1 MIVAVGAL
9 IQTTRLASN
18 SDANLEASTR
28 AYIAVTGARFDGA
41 PKAGLNQRIMIQY
54 ENVGIQAAD
63 DVSHVWQFSGPFE
76 FEPDAKQMP
85 YIWLQTT
92 KWPPRVEGCI
102 PPEKFSNRR
111 PVYPKA
117 KNEAQVYIFNEPPD
131 FLPQSIID
139 GRGSF
144 YIFGCFTYRT
154 LGKARSSPYCLYF
167 QPKRGRPVEDGTFE
181 WCPSGG
187 GNPT

>member
-1 MIVAVGAL
+1 M
-9 IQTTRLASN
+9 
-18 SDANLEASTR
+18 
-28 AYIAVTGARFDGA
+28 AR
-41 PKAGLNQRIMIQY
+41 PKPAFNQRIMIQY
-54 ENVGIQAAD
+54 QNVGIQAAE
-63 DVSHVWQFSGPFE
+63 DVSHVWQFSGAFE

-92 KWPPRVEGCI
+92 KWPPRFEGCI
-102 PPEKFSNRR
+102 PPKMFTNRR

-117 KNEAQVYIFNEPPD
+117 NNEAPVCIFNEPPD

-154 LGKARSSPYCLYF
+154 LGKPRASPYCLYY
-167 QPKRGRPVEDGTFE
+167 QPKRGRPVENGTFE